1 MPRFFVESKNIFDTY
16 IIICGDDARHIGR
29 SLRMRLSDKITVC
42 CQNTDYECVIES
54 ISDSEVKARIIS
66 KNKTKTEPDI
76 SLTLFQAVPKSDK
89 LEFIIQ
95 KAVELGAAKIVPVL
109 TRRCVAKYDSKSFE
123 KKLSR
128 LKRIAEEAAK
138 QSGRGIIP
146 EVCSIIDIESYY
158 DSLQNFDLSLI
169 CYEGGGKR
177 FNDVKE
183 ICSSKNI
190 SLFIG
195 SEGGF
200 DESEVGKAKEN
211 GAVPITLGSRILRCE
226 TAPVCAISIIMNL
239 SGNI

>member
-1 MPRFFVESKNIFDTY
+1 MPRFFVDSKNIFDTY
-16 IIICGDDARHIGR
+16 ILICGDDARHIGR
-29 SLRMRLSDKITVC
+29 SLRMKLSEKITVC
-42 CQNTDYECVIES
+42 CQNTDYECEIES

-66 KNKTKTEPDI
+66 KNKTKSEPDI

-89 LEFIIQ
+89 LEFIVQ

-123 KKLSR
+123 KKLMR
-128 LKRIAEEAAK
+128 LRRIAEEAAK
-138 QSGRGIIP
+138 QSGRGSIP
-146 EVCSIIDIESYY
+146 EVCSIIDIQSYY
-158 DSLQNFDLSLI
+158 DSLKDFDLSLV
-169 CYEGGGKR
+169 CYEEGGKR

-183 ICSSKNI
+183 ICFSKNI

-200 DESEVGKAKEN
+200 DEGEVEKAKEN

>member
-1 MPRFFVESKNIFDTY
+1 MPRFFVESKDIFDTY
-16 IIICGDDARHIGR
+16 IVICGDDARHIGR
-29 SLRMRLSDKITVC
+29 SLRMKLSDKITVC
-42 CQNTDYECVIES
+42 CQNTDYECEIRS
-54 ISDSEVKARIIS
+54 ISDKEVVAQIIS
-66 KNKTKTEPDI
+66 KNKTMSEPDI

-89 LEFIIQ
+89 LEFIVQ
-95 KAVELGAAKIVPVL
+95 KAVELGAARIVPVL
-109 TRRCVAKYDSKSFE
+109 TRRCVAKYDGKSFE
-123 KKLSR
+123 KKLLR
-128 LKRIAEEAAK
+128 LRRIAEEAAK

-158 DSLQNFDLSLI
+158 KSLQNFDLSLI

-183 ICSSKNI
+183 LDSSKNI

-200 DESEVGKAKEN
+200 DESEVEKAKEN
-211 GAVPITLGSRILRCE
+211 GAAAITLGSRILRCE

>member
-16 IIICGDDARHIGR
+16 IVICGDDARHIGR
-29 SLRMRLSDKITVC
+29 SLRMKLSDKITVC
-42 CQNTDYECVIES
+42 CQNTDYECEIKS
-54 ISDSEVKARIIS
+54 ISDKEVVAQIIS
-66 KNKTKTEPDI
+66 KNKTKSEPDI

-89 LEFIIQ
+89 LEFIVQ
-95 KAVELGAAKIVPVL
+95 KAVELGAARIVPVL
-109 TRRCVAKYDSKSFE
+109 TRRCVAKYDEKSFK
-123 KKLSR
+123 KKLLR
-128 LKRIAEEAAK
+128 LRRIAEEAAK
-138 QSGRGIIP
+138 QSGRGSIP
-146 EVCSIIDIESYY
+146 EVCNIIDIESYY
-158 DSLQNFDLSLI
+158 NNLQNFDLSLV

-177 FNDVKE
+177 FNEVKE
-183 ICSSKNI
+183 LDSSKNI

-200 DESEVGKAKEN
+200 DESEVEKAKEN

>member
-16 IIICGDDARHIGR
+16 ILICGNDARHIGR
-29 SLRMRLSDKITVC
+29 SLRMKLSDKITVC
-42 CQNTDYECVIES
+42 CQNTDYECEIKS
-54 ISDSEVKARIIS
+54 ISDREVKAQIIS
-66 KNKTKTEPDI
+66 KNKIMSEPDV

-89 LEFIIQ
+89 LDFIVQ
-95 KAVELGAAKIVPVL
+95 KAVELGASRIVPVL
-109 TRRCVAKYDSKSFE
+109 TRRCVAKYDAKSFE
-123 KKLSR
+123 KKLLR
-128 LKRIAEEAAK
+128 LRRIAEEAAK
-138 QSGRGIIP
+138 QSGRGSIP
-146 EVCSIIDIESYY
+146 EVCNIIDINSYY
-158 DSLQNFDLSLI
+158 SSLNGFDLNLV

-183 ICSSKNI
+183 LGSAKNI

-200 DESEVGKAKEN
+200 DKSEAEKAQEN
-211 GAVPITLGSRILRCE
+211 GAVLITLGNRILRCE

>member
-16 IIICGDDARHIGR
+16 IVICGDDARHIGR
-29 SLRMRLSDKITVC
+29 SLRMKLADKITVC
-42 CQNTDYECVIES
+42 CQNKDYECEIES
-54 ISDSEVKARIIS
+54 ISDTEVKARILS
-66 KNKTKTEPDI
+66 KNKTKSEPDI

-89 LEFIIQ
+89 LEFIVQ

-109 TRRCVAKYDSKSFE
+109 TRRCVAKYDVKSFE
-123 KKLSR
+123 KKLLR
-128 LKRIAEEAAK
+128 LRRIAEEAAK

-158 DSLQNFDLSLI
+158 GSLQSFDLSLI

-177 FNDVKE
+177 FNDVKG

-200 DESEVGKAKEN
+200 DESEVEKAKEN

-226 TAPVCAISIIMNL
+226 TAPVCAISVIMNL